1 MAKISGDRDV
11 TAATFLSAA
20 VSAPGAYQV
29 DGLDTRPRSE
39 QRTLGAAG
47 SPLVVRDGRDLH
59 FDQPGDMQVTA
70 SRTRSGP
77 VAVDSSA
84 IRRTDN
90 TLALSARPAVLINY
104 HGSRV
109 VRVSAGNSAAVP
121 RPVAAYRVDAQ
132 AGRGE
137 RAAAEIPD
145 VPHGER
151 RITAQA
157 HAGAPRTAARP

>member
-1 MAKISGDRDV
+1 MSRLQPSSQRRSQHRARTRS
-11 TAATFLSAA
+11 TAWTPGRAA
-20 VSAPGAYQV
+20 NSAPW
-29 DGLDTRPRSE
+29 
-39 QRTLGAAG
+39 GAAG
-47 SPLVVRDGRDLH
+47 SPLVVRDGRDPH